1 MAEPAQNEVGAPDPE
16 DEDRDVQ
23 QEHLADR
30 HGPQSLKL
38 GQDLRRVAEIDDDA
52 DHHEAEQDRQSLTSS
67 CPGSSPGGNARIGQ
81 VGGDRGSGDH
91 TAGRVPGTESG
102 WVTSRSHPPLLLNR
116 RNLNQT

>member
-67 CPGSSPGGNARIGQ
+67 CPGSSPGGNARRARSVAIAEAAITRL
-81 VGGDRGSGDH
+81 VACRARSPGGSLPEA
-91 TAGRVPGTESG
+91 T
-102 WVTSRSHPPLLLNR
+102 HPCYS
-116 RNLNQT
+116 TVAT